1 MELKVLDDCK
11 QLVKKTV
18 MLCDKHPSFVYTL
31 NPQMIRASVSV
42 GSNVVEGSRR
52 TTNKEYVHF
61 LNIAIGSCDEL
72 KFQLICIEELTHD
85 YLSIEL
91 IVLCDNIIGKLV
103 NLKRYH
109 LTHLKPQSS
118 NLTPAT

>member
-61 LNIAIGSCDEL
+61 LCCVILNSFSC
-72 KFQLICIEELTHD
+72 FFHILT
-85 YLSIEL
+85 LL
-91 IVLCDNIIGKLV
+91 FF
-103 NLKRYH
+103 
-109 LTHLKPQSS
+109 
-118 NLTPAT
+118 